1 MTRHDKSGRNVTE
14 LPGLWSES
22 DCEIT
27 SSNFRDPAVTT
38 GQHTNGPAQVFIRL
52 CTRPDYPWVPTQM
65 NQAHKVVALWAEKG
79 IDAFLPF

>member
-1 MTRHDKSGRNVTE
+1 MTRHDKSGRNVTD
-14 LPGLWSES
+14 LPGLWSED

-27 SSNFRDPAVTT
+27 TSQYRDPSITT

-52 CTRPDYPWVPTQM
+52 CNKPAYPWIPTQM
-65 NQAHKVVALWAEKG
+65 HSQHKVVELWAKQG